1 MHAVSGV
8 LRPRGIYAAISGA
21 ATFGVV
27 YMVARR
33 ILSAYSQALPLAM
46 GAFAGGLA
54 GYLVSRS
61 ATISLQTIKPSDSFE
76 GNNKVK
82 VGWTIATLARNEA
95 QLHEIKIPGLFNWV
109 VAALQSSNINE
120 VQASETLLKEDWIAG
135 LQIGAGDE
143 WILPQGGDEQGFVTL
158 EIGHESLKLRTTPKG
173 CAKILEKLGI
183 KSSDGTP
190 FKSIYNL
197 ELDLE
202 NSQVNAVRLYN
213 KNNVQIGEAI
223 EIESKDR
230 CEVRYEKGLQK
241 MPPPSESFNPY
252 QKKVANILINTI
264 WLNPQYQDKREWVK
278 NALKSGFQAVLAT
291 LAELAFEGHGKML
304 VLGNAILVNRMN
316 IVNDDRLLQGLCSSF
331 NTLNHNEP
339 HKTVFKLERIRSLT
353 GQLGIPLIYGAEQI
367 AMDQNSLT
375 SLIKEVAEMLVIKA
389 VVDAYD
395 TVPAAYWHDSADTDP
410 EYQKNWRGW
419 WYKDGL
425 LATTRYWSQTQCFS
439 GEMNIT
445 EAVRKLPRAEEIQK
459 VDIDDT
465 KVVFTLKSPGKSH
478 VVFFPEPDP
487 GNDRTKNY
495 SRNRPK
501 LEAKI

>member
-1 MHAVSGV
+1 MHAVNGV
-8 LRPRGIYAAISGA
+8 LGSRGVYAAITGA

-33 ILSAYSQALPLAM
+33 ILSAYSQAFPLAM
-46 GAFAGGLA
+46 GAVAGGLV

-61 ATISLQTIKPSDSFE
+61 ATISLQTIKPSNSFE

-82 VGWTIATLARNEA
+82 AGWTIKSLARNEA
-95 QLHEIKIPGLFNWV
+95 QLHEIKIPGLINWV

-120 VQASETLLKEDWIAG
+120 VQASETLLSEDCIAG
-135 LQIGAGDE
+135 LQIGVGDE

-197 ELDLE
+197 KIHLE

-241 MPPPSESFNPY
+241 MPTPSKSFNAS
-252 QKKVANILINTI
+252 QMRVADILINTV
-264 WLNPQYQDKREWVK
+264 WLNPQYQDKREDLK
-278 NALKSGFQAVLAT
+278 NALKSGFPAVLYL
-291 LAELAFEGHGKML
+291 LAEIAFQGDGKKL
-304 VLGNAILVNRMN
+304 FFGTNFSHRVNIGN
-316 IVNDDRLLQGLCSSF
+316 DEKLLDLCGVPYTI
-331 NTLNHNEP
+331 NTFEQY
-339 HKTVFKLERIRSLT
+339 KTVFKLENIRDLIVKR
-353 GQLGIPLIYGAEQI
+353 GIPLIYKDVQI
-367 AMDQNSLT
+367 AMDQDSLT
-375 SLIKEVAEMLVIKA
+375 ILIQEVAEMKAIKE
-389 VVDAYD
+389 VVDAYSN
-395 TVPAAYWHDSADTDP
+395 VPLAYRHDKANTDP
-410 EYQKNWRGW
+410 EYQKNWRGLW
-419 WYKDGL
+419 KKDGL
-425 LATTRYWSQTQCFS
+425 LSTTSYRLQSQYIS

-445 EAVRKLPRAEEIQK
+445 EAIKRLPRAEDIQK

-465 KVVFTLKSPGKSH
+465 KVVFTLKGPGQQSH
-478 VVFFPEPDP
+478 VVFFPEPVP

-495 SRNRPK
+495 SRTRPQLVDNK
-501 LEAKI
+501 